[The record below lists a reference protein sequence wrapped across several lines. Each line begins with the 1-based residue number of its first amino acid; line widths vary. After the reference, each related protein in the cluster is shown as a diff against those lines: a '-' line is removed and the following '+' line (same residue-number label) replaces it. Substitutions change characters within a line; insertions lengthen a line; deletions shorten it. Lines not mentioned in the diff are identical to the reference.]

1 LSAFASA
8 RVWWTTPSRLLIHNW
23 FDASKEI
30 AAAFGMLATNL
41 TS

>member
-1 LSAFASA
+1 M
-8 RVWWTTPSRLLIHNW
+8 VDDTSRLLIHNW